1 MATFPIASL
10 ADVLFGSLQQDRVQ
24 GLQIYTDDSAAR
36 KEIIKVGVVPQ
47 NIQFAQRSR
56 ISEQTI
62 KDGRAFFFWRK
73 DRFSSHLDLME
84 MSISGVTRS
93 LAKEKTR
100 LGGLGGLRQV
110 LSSEV
115 QDIESIVNP
124 STQQSNVEDE
134 PTIKQRQWLKFY
146 RLTREPFV
154 TETGI
159 NHAHIQLQTPA
170 LPVTGGVDFV
180 GHFAAPIQWGE
191 VADNPFL
198 VTWQLNL
205 IVHFTRPTLDMI
217 FLSTGTFDFKE
228 EPA

>member
-1 MATFPIASL
+1 VATFPIPAL
-10 ADVLFGSLQQDRVQ
+10 ADVLFGTLQQDRLQ
-24 GLQIYTDDSAAR
+24 GLQIFTDESRAR
-36 KEIIKVGVVPQ
+36 REIVRVEVVPQ
-47 NIQFAQRSR
+47 NINFAQRSR

-73 DRFSSHLDLME
+73 DRQSDHLDLLE
-84 MSISGVTRS
+84 LQIQGITRS
-93 LAKEKTR
+93 LAKEKQR

-115 QDIESIVNP
+115 QDIESIINP
-124 STQQSNVEDE
+124 ATQQPSAEDE
-134 PTIKQRQWLKFY
+134 PTRKQRQWLKFW

-154 TETGI
+154 TENGI
-159 NHAHIQLQTPA
+159 NHHHITLQTPA
-170 LPVTGGVDFV
+170 LPVTNGIDFV

-205 IVHFTRPTLDMI
+205 IVHYTRPSLSSV
-217 FLSTGTFDFKE
+217 FLATDTFDFRE
-228 EPA
+228 TTP